1 MATVACKGLECF
13 IVYLRDAGF
22 TLVLLWLLTLA
33 IVYGM
38 LSHAKMPKSDVA
50 KGIISI
56 CAAFLV
62 LLAAAASPA
71 VAFLQNLIVS
81 SILIAFGLMLLMIF
95 LEITG
100 AKKDGKHVFESH
112 SKWFGA
118 GIILVAILVFV
129 GAGGLGVVN
138 IPMFPITDSLA
149 AVALFV
155 GVMAVSI
162 WVIVKE
168 AGKKKD

>member
-1 MATVACKGLECF
+1 MAVMTCKGIECF
-13 IVYLRDAGF
+13 IVALREAGF

-50 KGIISI
+50 KGIISL

-71 VAFLQNLIVS
+71 VEFLQNLIVS
-81 SILIAFGLMLLMIF
+81 SILIAFGLMLAVIF
-95 LEITG
+95 LEITNT
-100 AKKDGKHVFESH
+100 KKEGKHLFEVH
-112 SKWFGA
+112 NKWFG
-118 GIILVAILVFV
+118 VAILGIFV
-129 GAGGLGVVN
+129 LIFIGAGGLGILN
-138 IPMFPITDSLA
+138 IPQIQIDESFA

-155 GVMAVSI
+155 GVMSVAV

-168 AGKKKD
+168 SAKKK

>member
-1 MATVACKGLECF
+1 MASCTGIECF
-13 IVYLRDAGF
+13 IIALREAGF

-38 LSHAKMPKSDVA
+38 LSHAKLPKSDTM
-50 KGIISI
+50 KGLISI
-56 CAAFLV
+56 SSAFLV

-81 SILIAFGLMLLMIF
+81 SIMIAFGLMVLMIF

-100 AKKDGKHVFESH
+100 TKHEGDSIFSKH

-118 GIILVAILVFV
+118 GIVVIMILIFV
-129 GAGGLGVVN
+129 GAGGLGIIN
-138 IPMFPITDSLA
+138 IPDIGFDESMT
-149 AVALFV
+149 AVLLFV
-155 GVMAVSI
+155 GVMLVSI
-162 WVIVKE
+162 WVIIKE
-168 AGKKKD
+168 GSKPKK